1 MNKERNF
8 ELEYSNS
15 DYGVGYLISADK
27 KPLFVILSGED
38 IEISREALSYIETIK
53 VIKGQENKW
62 FEQYVKEHPRREQA
76 LSAWIYLEKIQ
87 VFPTSI

>member
-8 ELEYSNS
+8 EFEYSNS

-27 KPLFVILSGED
+27 KPLFVILNGED
-38 IEISREALSYIETIK
+38 IEISGEALSYIET
-53 VIKGQENKW
+53 IKGQENKW